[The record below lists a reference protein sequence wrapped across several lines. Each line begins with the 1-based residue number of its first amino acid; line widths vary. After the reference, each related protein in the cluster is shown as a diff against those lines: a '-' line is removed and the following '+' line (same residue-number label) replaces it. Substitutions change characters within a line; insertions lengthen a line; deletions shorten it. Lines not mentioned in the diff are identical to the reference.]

1 MLSKEKCEK
10 AIDNVARYCS
20 GYKLCMIPPRFE
32 LTDEL
37 EVLMDLIKEHFEL
50 VEKIGWLKNAVSDE
64 AFELIFRNEKE
75 VKDWID
81 RGQWHVQKVKDLKDE
96 LFNIQNPQPYKF
108 EELKKGMW
116 IWDDKREFED
126 FRFIKIEKILSEFDC
141 EHLYHDKNKK
151 VFFDNIVCHA
161 REFEENRF
169 FPVTKAMEYQK

>member
-1 MLSKEKCEK
+1 MLTKNQRLIYALAGLKTIIGDYE
-10 AIDNVARYCS
+10 
-20 GYKLCMIPPRFE
+20 FE
-32 LTDEL
+32 T
-37 EVLMDLIKEHFEL
+37 
-50 VEKIGWLKNAVSDE
+50 
-64 AFELIFRNEKE
+64 
-75 VKDWID
+75 
-81 RGQWHVQKVKDLKDE
+81 KVKDNETGEVDIVDCYKEIETLIVE
-96 LFNIQNPQPYKF
+96 FINPQPYKF

-169 FPVTKAMEYQK
+169 YPVTKALEYQIKEDENEEFRKIL